1 VLTVPLIL
9 LLCGG
14 QAEDTVP
21 RADPNRT
28 AYKEAAD
35 TCRDVE
41 RILVATPDAAL
52 EKLGPLFAESIDK
65 GRFKLIERRIFI
77 EEKSLEAKPYDFYPY
92 HLRGRARLL
101 AARKRKDEEAR
112 RLLIDAVTDLQ
123 ISVSRGAVQ
132 SKEPLAEAQKE
143 LWENARAALSFAGW
157 TASRSALVDQSLVAL
172 SGTDLAREASS
183 WALDEIGRVEA
194 RLRDLRKEPLES
206 ETRKSESRLAAEW
219 CPAVAAAFKGL
230 VVSSTAGQVG
240 ALAASIR
247 DSRGRFRLK
256 IAVSPWAT
264 VTRLERNGEVLS
276 LVDRDTP
283 LVVPQELEID
293 DYKIELTSPKGR
305 KDAKIS
311 ANSLQPGKTYV
322 LWGDMSGEK
331 FQVADLSK

>member
-1 VLTVPLIL
+1 MRSALLIL
-9 LLCGG
+9 LLCGS
-14 QAEDTVP
+14 QAGDTVP

-52 EKLGPLFAESIDK
+52 EKLAPLFAESIDK
-65 GRFKLIERRIFI
+65 GRFKLIEQRIFI
-77 EEKSLEAKPYDFYPY
+77 EEKSLESRPHDFYPY

-123 ISVSRGAVQ
+123 VSVARGAVQ

-143 LWENARAALSFAGW
+143 LWENARAALSYAGW
-157 TASRSALVDQSLVAL
+157 TASRSSLAGPSLVAL
-172 SGTDLAREASS
+172 AGTDLAREASS
-183 WALDEIGRVEA
+183 WALNEIGRVEA
-194 RLRDLRKEPLES
+194 ALRELRKEPIES
-206 ETRKSESRLAAEW
+206 ENRKSESRRAAEW
-219 CPAVAAAFKGL
+219 CGAVAAAFKGL
-230 VVSSTAGQVG
+230 VVSSTAGRVG

-256 IAVSPWAT
+256 IAVNPWAT
-264 VTRLERNGEVLS
+264 VTRLERDSEVID

-293 DYKIELTSPKGR
+293 DYKIELTSPKAR
-305 KDAKIS
+305 KTAPIS
-311 ANSLQPGKTYV
+311 AKSLEPGKTYV
-322 LWGDMSGEK
+322 LWGDMSGDK
-331 FQVADLSK
+331 FELAELPK